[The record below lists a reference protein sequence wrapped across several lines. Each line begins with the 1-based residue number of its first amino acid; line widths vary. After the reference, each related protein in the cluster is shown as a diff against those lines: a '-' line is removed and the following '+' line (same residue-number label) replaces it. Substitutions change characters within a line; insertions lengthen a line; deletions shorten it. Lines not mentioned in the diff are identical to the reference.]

1 MKNFLKTIR
10 SRKGITMTE
19 VIVAMAMVV
28 IVTGAA
34 ISLVVASVQFDAKYE
49 SQTAALNAAESAVE
63 CVRFASTVNDL
74 HKEDG
79 AGYLDKLGF
88 DKVETIPE
96 DVEADSGYE
105 LKGNNSV
112 KIWVKGYT
120 VTVTFDN
127 ELLYEKTFTSE

>member
-1 MKNFLKTIR
+1 MKMILKRLR

-19 VIVAMAMVV
+19 VIVAMAMVL

-63 CVRFASTVNDL
+63 CVRFAGELSELD
-74 HKEDG
+74 
-79 AGYLDKLGF
+79 GYLGKLGF
-88 DKVETIPE
+88 DKVETIPV
-96 DVEADSGYE
+96 DVDADSGYE

-112 KIWVKGYT
+112 KIWVKGDT

-127 ELLYEKTFTSE
+127 ELLYEKTFTSQ